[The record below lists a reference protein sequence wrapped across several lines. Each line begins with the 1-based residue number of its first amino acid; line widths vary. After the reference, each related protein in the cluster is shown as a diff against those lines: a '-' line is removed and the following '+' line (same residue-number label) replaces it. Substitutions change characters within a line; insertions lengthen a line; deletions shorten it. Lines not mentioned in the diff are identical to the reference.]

1 MTRRAW
7 LPSYLTLVLIWG
19 CSFLFNELALRSF
32 SAIAVAFGRISLGAL
47 TLVIVLL
54 AMRQRVHLQ
63 RSQLV
68 DLVIVAGILT
78 ALPFALIAFAQ
89 TRVTSILAGLLNAT
103 TPLWVAI
110 FVALIIPAERATR
123 QQGLGLALG
132 FVGIGVLL
140 GVWNVEALDLL
151 GVLAMLG
158 ATACYGFGTAWMRW
172 RLADSSLSG
181 ASLSAVQLVIA
192 TALLLPVV
200 PLGGAPTSVSVESVL
215 ALLGLGVFGA
225 GLAYVLFWRVVRT
238 AGPTIAATVT
248 YLIPLV
254 STTLGIV
261 VLGEEL
267 TWNQPVGGAVALVGV
282 ALAQGLLARR
292 HADEAES
299 ASQGAVPPGAEPPAT
314 TSPDS
319 GDGARTPIR

>member
-1 MTRRAW
+1 VNRRAW
-7 LPSYLTLVLIWG
+7 LPAYLGLVFIWG
-19 CSFLFNELALRSF
+19 CSFLLNELALRSF
-32 SAIAVAFGRISLGAL
+32 SPIAVAFGRISLGAL
-47 TLVIVLL
+47 TLGIVLL
-54 AMRQRVHLQ
+54 ALRQPIRLQ

-68 DLVIVAGILT
+68 DLVIVATIIT
-78 ALPFALIAFAQ
+78 AVPFALIAFAQ

-110 FVALIIPAERATR
+110 FVALLIPLERATR
-123 QQGLGLALG
+123 QQGLGLVLG

-140 GVWNVEALDLL
+140 GVWNVDALDLV

-192 TALLLPVV
+192 TAVLLPVL
-200 PLGGAPTSVSVESVL
+200 PLGGAPQDVQPESVL
-215 ALLGLGVFGA
+215 ALIGLGAFGA

-254 STTLGIV
+254 STTLGV
-261 VLGEEL
+261 TVLNEQL

-282 ALAQGLLARR
+282 ALAQGILGGSGRR
-292 HADEAES
+292 AP
-299 ASQGAVPPGAEPPAT
+299 QGEPRPV
-314 TSPDS
+314 SD
-319 GDGARTPIR
+319 RN

>member
-1 MTRRAW
+1 MSRRSW
-7 LPSYLTLVLIWG
+7 LPAYLSLVLIWG
-19 CSFLFNELALRSF
+19 CSFMFNEIALRSF

-54 AMRQRVHLQ
+54 VLRQPVRLE
-63 RSQLV
+63 RSQLL
-68 DLVIVAGILT
+68 DLVVVAAILT

-110 FVALIIPAERATR
+110 FVALLIPAERATR
-123 QQGLGLALG
+123 QQGVGLLLG
-132 FVGIGVLL
+132 FAGIGVLL
-140 GVWNVEALDLL
+140 GVWNVDSLDAV

-172 RLADSSLSG
+172 RLTGSSLSG
-181 ASLSAVQLVIA
+181 ASLSTVQLVIA
-192 TALLLPVV
+192 TALLLPVL
-200 PLGGAPTSVSVESVL
+200 PLGGAPTDVKLESVL
-215 ALLGLGVFGA
+215 ALVGLGVFGA

-261 VLGEEL
+261 VLGEQL
-267 TWNQPVGGAVALVGV
+267 TWNQPVGAAIALVGV
-282 ALAQGLLARR
+282 ALAQGLI
-292 HADEAES
+292 
-299 ASQGAVPPGAEPPAT
+299 
-314 TSPDS
+314 
-319 GDGARTPIR
+319 GAREKATAKA